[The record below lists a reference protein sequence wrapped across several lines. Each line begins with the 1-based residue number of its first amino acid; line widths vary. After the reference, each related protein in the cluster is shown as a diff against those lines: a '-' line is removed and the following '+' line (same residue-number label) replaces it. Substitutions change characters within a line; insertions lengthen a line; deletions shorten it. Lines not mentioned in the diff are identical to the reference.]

1 MRLNAEA
8 GRRSMQEHVTTK
20 RMGGRDTR
28 RARRQEET
36 SAKVVE
42 PGLSGGTYR
51 PLSDRDIERIH
62 YTALDVLENIGM
74 ASPIPIVVEHA
85 LAKGCRMD
93 DGGRLH
99 FPRGLVEDVI
109 ATTPKEMVSYARD
122 PDYDNEISGER
133 VHFDP
138 GGESVRTLDIE
149 TGRYRPSTLVDLYD
163 FARLVDRL
171 EHLHNFSRVVV
182 ATDIEDNFTAD
193 INSIYASIAG
203 TAKHVGIGFADA
215 AHIDA
220 AVEFLDLVAG
230 GEGQYMKRPFCS
242 TGGCPVVSPLAFGAD
257 NSEVCVAGPRLG
269 TGVGVV
275 IAPQAGATSPA
286 ALAGTLVQ
294 TIAETL
300 GALLMVNL
308 VNPGFPVFFG
318 PWPFV
323 SDLRTGAFSGGGGE
337 EAVLS
342 AAAAQIG
349 NYYGLMTSVGAGMS
363 DAKWPDNQAGY
374 EKGVSVA
381 LAALAGA
388 NSVSET
394 TGMTAS
400 LIGCSFE
407 SMVIDN
413 DMLGMIQRT
422 LRGIE
427 VTDETLSYDV
437 IKQVVEGP
445 GHYLGHPQT
454 LDLMETEY
462 LYPLIGDRTSPDE
475 WEEAGRPDIVD
486 QARAR
491 ARALLSSH
499 YPEYITP
506 GVDTAL
512 RERFPILL
520 PREVMSADNGRW

>member
-1 MRLNAEA
+1 
-8 GRRSMQEHVTTK
+8 MQDQVTAQ
-20 RMGGRDTR
+20 RMGGRNAR
-28 RARRQEET
+28 RARRREET
-36 SAKVVE
+36 PAKAVQ
-42 PGLSGGTYR
+42 PGLSGGTYK
-51 PLSDRDIERIH
+51 PLSDHDIERIH
-62 YTALDVLENIGM
+62 HTALDVLENIGM
-74 ASPIPIVVEHA
+74 ASPIPILVEHA
-85 LAKGCRMD
+85 LDKGCRLD
-93 DGGRLH
+93 DEGRLH

-109 ATTPKEMVSYARD
+109 AATPKQYVRHGRD
-122 PDYDNEISGER
+122 PRHDMDVGGER
-133 VHFDP
+133 VYFDP
-138 GGESVRTLDIE
+138 GGESVRTLDFE
-149 TGRYRPSTLVDLYD
+149 SGRYRPSTLVDLYD
-163 FARLVDRL
+163 FSRLVDRL
-171 EHLHNFSRVVV
+171 EHVHEFSRVVV
-182 ATDIEDNFTAD
+182 PCDIEDAFTAD
-193 INSIYASIAG
+193 INCMYASIAG
-203 TAKHVGIGFADA
+203 TRKHVGIGFADA

-220 AVEFLDLVAG
+220 AVEFLDIVAG
-230 GEGQYMKRPFCS
+230 GDGQYIKRPFCG

-269 TGVGVV
+269 SAVGVV
-275 IAPQAGATSPA
+275 IAPQAGATAPA

-308 VNPGFPVFFG
+308 IHPGFPVFFG

-349 NYYGLMTSVGAGMS
+349 NYYGLITSVGAGMS
-363 DAKWPDNQAGY
+363 DSKWPDNQAGY
-374 EKGVSVA
+374 EKGITVA

-394 TGMTAS
+394 SGMMAS

-413 DMLGMIQRT
+413 DMLGMVQRT

-427 VTDETLSYDV
+427 VTDETLSYEV
-437 IKQVVEGP
+437 IKDVVEGP
-445 GHYLGHPQT
+445 GHYLGHSQT

-462 LYPLIGDRTSPDE
+462 LYPLIGDRTSPDQ

-486 QARAR
+486 QARER
-491 ARALLSSH
+491 ARALLSNH
-499 YPEYITP
+499 YPDYIDA
-506 GVDTAL
+506 GVDAAL
-512 RERFPILL
+512 RDRFPILL
-520 PREVMSADNGRW
+520 PREAMTADCGRW